1 MEDAADLA
9 GKAAPN
15 AQSVIERLKAMANEG
30 GEDQDREEKLLSH
43 KEEEVFQAPPVKDLS
58 KSKTFIQKIRDN
70 GVTAE
75 DIPDELREEWVRSI
89 LGGIPFSY
97 KIPVLGGRVILV
109 FSELDKEAAKFSR
122 RFNTV
127 LGGNLDAQ
135 IKLAVV
141 LQLKAVEGEMQVNL
155 TAPAD
160 HLMNDSTSDLHPSLA
175 VNKAYDAVCDSLP
188 PGLTRFILGAWN
200 IYSTLVGI
208 LTEDAFPDS
217 F

>member
-1 MEDAADLA
+1 MEDATRFEDRAADTA
-9 GKAAPN
+9 
-15 AQSVIERLKAMANEG
+15 SVISRLKAMAEE
-30 GEDQDREEKLLSH
+30 GEDKDREEKLLNH
-43 KEEEVFQAPPVKDLS
+43 KKEEVFQAPPVKDFS
-58 KSKTFIQKIRDN
+58 KPKTFIQKIRDN
-70 GVTAE
+70 DVTSE
-75 DIPDELREEWVRSI
+75 DIPEELREEWVRSI

-97 KIPVLGGRVILV
+97 KIPVLGGRVTLI

-141 LQLKAVEGEMQVNL
+141 LQLKAVEGEVHANL
-155 TAPAD
+155 TEPGNN
-160 HLMNDSTSDLHPSLA
+160 LMNASESDLYPTLA
-175 VNKAYDAVCDSLP
+175 VNKAYDAVCDALP
-188 PGLTRFILGAWN
+188 PGMTRFIIGAWN